1 MAKSKYTDKEV
12 FDQIMST
19 AYAVV
24 PSLKD
29 KNVTMKSTVSDDLGL
44 DSLNFVMIICKVEAY
59 YGIKF
64 DDKKWEKL
72 SSMADVVAETQRLL
86 AKK

>member
-12 FDQIMST
+12 FDQIMT
-19 AYAVV
+19 IAYTVV
-24 PSLKD
+24 PALKG
-29 KNVTMKSTVSDDLGL
+29 KNVTMNSTMSDDLGL
-44 DSLNFVMIICKVEAY
+44 DSLNFVMIICKIEAL

-72 SSMADVVAETQRLL
+72 SSMSEVVAETQRLI